1 MKATELSTSRVVKAD
16 RQRVFD
22 AWTTPE
28 LVKQWWGPP
37 PYTCPSAE
45 IDLRVGGSYRLA
57 NLGLDGE
64 IIWISGIF
72 THVEIPA
79 ALSYTWKLSTHTDE
93 PSLLHVSFHEHP
105 EGTEVRI
112 HHERF
117 ADVAVRDE
125 HALGWQGC
133 LDRLSGFVADSSPA
147 GPSAARPC

>member
-1 MKATELSTSRVVKAD
+1 MKATELSTSRIVKAD

-64 IIWISGIF
+64 IIWISGEF
-72 THVEIPA
+72 THVEIPVT
-79 ALSYTWKLSTHTDE
+79 LSYT
-93 PSLLHVSFHEHP
+93 
-105 EGTEVRI
+105 
-112 HHERF
+112 
-117 ADVAVRDE
+117 
-125 HALGWQGC
+125 
-133 LDRLSGFVADSSPA
+133 
-147 GPSAARPC
+147 